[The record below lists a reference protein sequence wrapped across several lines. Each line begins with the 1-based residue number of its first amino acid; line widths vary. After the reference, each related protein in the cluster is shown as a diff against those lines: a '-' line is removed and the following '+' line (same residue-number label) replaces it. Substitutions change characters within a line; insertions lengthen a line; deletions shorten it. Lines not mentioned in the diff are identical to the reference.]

1 MALQSQVYTDM
12 APAVPG
18 MPASVLE
25 THYTAET
32 HITASAVT
40 VGNFV
45 FADATDPTKI
55 NQAGTG
61 MVRGLVVYTRAYVGT
76 PSSDKPLQLPKGI
89 PVLVA
94 TNGKFWVVAK
104 NANAKVGDYVFAS
117 QTDGSI
123 TTRTANTALA
133 SNTKTNFI
141 VEAVLGTAANSLVLI
156 SNQTSTVVGPTA
168 AA

>member
-1 MALQSQVYTDM
+1 MALQSQVYTEM
-12 APAVPG
+12 APALPG

-32 HITASAVT
+32 HITASVVT

-45 FADATDPTKI
+45 FADATDPNKI

-61 MVRGLVVYTRAYVGT
+61 LVRGLVVYTRSYVGNGA
-76 PSSDKPLQLPKGI
+76 SLQLPKGI

-123 TTRTANTALA
+123 TTQTANTALA
-133 SNTKTNFI
+133 SHTKTNFV
-141 VEAVLGTAANSLVLI
+141 VEEVLGTAANSLVLI
-156 SNQTSTVVGPTA
+156 SNQTPAVVGPTSA
-168 AA
+168 

>member
-1 MALQSQVYTDM
+1 MALQSQVYTEM
-12 APAVPG
+12 APALPG

-32 HITASAVT
+32 HITASVVT

-45 FADATDPTKI
+45 FADATDPNKI

-61 MVRGLVVYTRAYVGT
+61 LVRGLVVYTRAYVGNGA
-76 PSSDKPLQLPKGI
+76 SLQLPKGI

-123 TTRTANTALA
+123 TTQTANTALA
-133 SNTKTNFI
+133 SHTKTNFV
-141 VEAVLGTAANSLVLI
+141 VEEVLGTAANSLVLI
-156 SNQTSTVVGPTA
+156 SNQTPAVVGPTSA
-168 AA
+168 